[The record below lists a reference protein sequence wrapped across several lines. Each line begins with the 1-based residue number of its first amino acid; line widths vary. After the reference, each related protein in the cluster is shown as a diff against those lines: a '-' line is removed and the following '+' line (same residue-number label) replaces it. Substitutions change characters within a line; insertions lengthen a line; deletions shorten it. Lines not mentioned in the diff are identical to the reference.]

1 MRKTT
6 IIRILVLAGAL
17 AVWDLLL
24 KTPYYDWAGA
34 QEPLASNMFGTAM
47 LGYGTVFVFCVE
59 SVRRTFSSRLLK
71 WWGGC
76 IFGYIAVYA
85 GYRFAT
91 VLLPVLLE
99 QVF

>member
-6 IIRILVLAGAL
+6 VIRILVLAGAL

-47 LGYGTVFVFCVE
+47 LGYGTVLSAAWISAWFLT
-59 SVRRTFSSRLLK
+59 RRKEVS
-71 WWGGC
+71 
-76 IFGYIAVYA
+76 
-85 GYRFAT
+85 
-91 VLLPVLLE
+91 
-99 QVF
+99 Q